1 MLKTKL
7 LLLAS
12 VAALVFSSQPVFAQQ
27 YSPYNNPYN
36 NYGYAAPGNY
46 PAPYNYNYRAPY
58 NNYRSPYANNYSTP
72 YNYGAPY
79 NYGYRQNPYNRAP
92 QYGNGY
98 RPYYKKNNRGFDNF
112 FDRGPFSNN
121 SGPFKGKNGPFGKKG
136 PFTGNSDFAEELWP
150 GRDSIWDDALPAD
163 GPWNR
168 DWGRAPWN
176 RDYADM
182 YGKEGGP
189 DEWFNFSDP
198 KEGAAIAWEDMLYT
212 PNALGTM
219 PGGWEAPTVVVPNP
233 VDVGDEFK
241 DAAGDMPGEIKNFS
255 EGFTYGDDGY
265 NNNPDAGSFGVG
277 NKKKRE
283 GISISPDRNRH

>member
-1 MLKTKL
+1 MQKTKF

-27 YSPYNNPYN
+27 YSPYNYGYGTSN
-36 NYGYAAPGNY
+36 NYAAPYRYNY
-46 PAPYNYNYRAPY
+46 SAPYSNNYRSPNGYNYRAPNTY
-58 NNYRSPYANNYSTP
+58 NYRN
-72 YNYGAPY
+72 PY
-79 NYGYRQNPYNRAP
+79 NYGYRQNPYNRSP
-92 QYGNGY
+92 QYSYGY
-98 RPYYKKNNRGFDNF
+98 RPKYKKNNNKGFDNI
-112 FDRGPFSNN
+112 FDKGPFSGN

-150 GRDSIWDDALPAD
+150 GRDSIWEDAAPID

-168 DWGRAPWN
+168 NWGRAPWN

-198 KEGAAIAWEDMLYT
+198 KEGAAMAWEDMLYT
-212 PNALGTM
+212 PHALGTM
-219 PGGWEAPTVVVPNP
+219 PGGWDAPTVVVPNP

-241 DAAGDMPGEIKNFS
+241 DAAGDMPGEVKNFS

-265 NNNPDAGSFGVG
+265 NDNPDAGSFGVG

-283 GISISPDRNRH
+283 GISISPNKNRR